1 MKEVIYL
8 VLLPREV

>member
-8 VLLPREV
+8 VILPREV